1 MIFKWN
7 LPNGYIKQHKNKK
20 ATRTCCLV
28 GIRTQESHN
37 RWRAIYRKTKERYAN
52 YLWSTQIT
60 EGVYNLY
67 PIFDWK
73 TTDIWVANG
82 KFKWDY
88 NHLYDLYYQAGISLD
103 RQRVASPFICEAIES
118 LSLYRVIDPD
128 MWGRM
133 IGRVNGVNFS
143 GIYGKTGAMGRDEI
157 HLPKGYT
164 WKSFTEFLLSTLP
177 EHTRNRY
184 RKKLE
189 TSIRF
194 WKNKGGVLSDEVI
207 QKLRERN
214 IPIQVG
220 ESTNYKT
227 DKKPVKM
234 DYLDDIDIAEFREIP
249 TYKRMCLC
257 ILRNDYACK
266 YMGFAQ
272 SKEEKKIKDYILQQ
286 YKQIWT

>member
-1 MIFKWN
+1 
-7 LPNGYIKQHKNKK
+7 
-20 ATRTCCLV
+20 
-28 GIRTQESHN
+28 
-37 RWRAIYRKTKERYAN
+37 
-52 YLWSTQIT
+52 
-60 EGVYNLY
+60 
-67 PIFDWK
+67 
-73 TTDIWVANG
+73 
-82 KFKWDY
+82 
-88 NHLYDLYYQAGISLD
+88 
-103 RQRVASPFICEAIES
+103 
-118 LSLYRVIDPD
+118 
-128 MWGRM
+128 M

-227 DKKPVKM
+227 DKKPVRM
-234 DYLDDIDIAEFREIP
+234 DYLDDIDLSLIHI
-249 TYKRMCLC
+249 
-257 ILRNDYACK
+257 
-266 YMGFAQ
+266 
-272 SKEEKKIKDYILQQ
+272 
-286 YKQIWT
+286 